1 MKKKGEAKQ
10 GEKTYQIR
18 PLFKDKFR
26 PQVSL
31 NSTIKYVFMIAGF
44 YCKRK

>member
-1 MKKKGEAKQ
+1 MSKSKKEAKT

-26 PQVSL
+26 PQEAKELMQEV
-31 NSTIKYVFMIAGF
+31 VM
-44 YCKRK
+44 RKMKGV